1 MGLFYI
7 KDSTLNQDTN
17 MPVPKR
23 KTSKRR
29 RDQRHANRGLDVAT
43 ITHCPNSGAPVMPH
57 TVCLES
63 GYYKGVKVMKTKQ
76 DRLEARGKKRDMQ
89 KPSQKAEQA
98 EEQVVAEVEQNSEKQ
113 AAKKKAK
120 A

>member
-1 MGLFYI
+1 
-7 KDSTLNQDTN
+7 

-29 RDQRHANRGLDVAT
+29 RDQRHANNHLHVAT

-76 DRLEARGKKRDMQ
+76 DRLEARSKKRDA
-89 KPSQKAEQA
+89 QKAAVEARQA
-98 EEQVVAEVEQNSEKQ
+98 APAGNVEEAEPVVEET
-113 AAKKKAK
+113 AKKKSK
-120 A
+120 TK

>member
-1 MGLFYI
+1 
-7 KDSTLNQDTN
+7 

-29 RDQRHANRGLDVAT
+29 RDQRHANNHLHVAT

-63 GYYKGVKVMKTKQ
+63 GYYKGVKVMRTKQ
-76 DRLEARGKKRDMQ
+76 DRLEARGKKR
-89 KPSQKAEQA
+89 E
-98 EEQVVAEVEQNSEKQ
+98 
-113 AAKKKAK
+113 AKKAHAPVKDAQEQEQT

>member
-1 MGLFYI
+1 
-7 KDSTLNQDTN
+7 

-29 RDQRHANRGLDVAT
+29 RDQPHANRHLHVAE

-63 GYYKGVKVMKTKQ
+63 GYYKGVKVMQTKQ
-76 DRLEARGKKRDMQ
+76 DRLEARGKKREA
-89 KPSQKAEQA
+89 QKAAA
-98 EEQVVAEVEQNSEKQ
+98 EARQGKPEGSVEEAEPVVKTT
-113 AAKKKAK
+113 AKKKSK
-120 A
+120 TK

>member
-1 MGLFYI
+1 
-7 KDSTLNQDTN
+7 

-29 RDQRHANRGLDVAT
+29 RDQRHANNHLHVAT

-76 DRLEARGKKRDMQ
+76 DRLEARGKKRDA
-89 KPSQKAEQA
+89 QKAAVEARQNAPEGSVEEA
-98 EEQVVAEVEQNSEKQ
+98 EPVETTT
-113 AAKKKAK
+113 AKKKSK
-120 A
+120 TK

>member
-1 MGLFYI
+1 
-7 KDSTLNQDTN
+7 

-63 GYYKGVKVMKTKQ
+63 GYYKGVKVMQTKQ
-76 DRLEARGKKRDMQ
+76 DRLEARGKKREMQ
-89 KPSQKAEQA
+89 KTSKKTDHAEA
-98 EEQVVAEVEQNSEKQ
+98 VVEVEQNVEKQ
-113 AAKKKAK
+113 AAEKKTKAK
-120 A
+120 

>member
-1 MGLFYI
+1 
-7 KDSTLNQDTN
+7 

-29 RDQRHANRGLDVAT
+29 RDQRHANNHLHVAT
-43 ITHCPNSGAPVMPH
+43 ITHCPNSGSPVMPH

-76 DRLEARGKKRDMQ
+76 DRLEERGKKRDA
-89 KPSQKAEQA
+89 QKAAVEARQA
-98 EEQVVAEVEQNSEKQ
+98 APQGNVEEAEPAVKET
-113 AAKKKAK
+113 AKKKSKAK
-120 A
+120 

>member
-1 MGLFYI
+1 
-7 KDSTLNQDTN
+7 

-29 RDQRHANRGLDVAT
+29 RDQRHANRGLDVVA

-76 DRLEARGKKRDMQ
+76 DRLEARGKKRDS
-89 KPSQKAEQA
+89 KKATQKAGAVEDHDHA
-98 EEQVVAEVEQNSEKQ
+98 ASEQNVEKQ
-113 AAKKKAK
+113 DSKKK
-120 A
+120 

>member
-1 MGLFYI
+1 
-7 KDSTLNQDTN
+7 

-29 RDQRHANRGLDVAT
+29 RDQRHANRGLDVVA

-76 DRLEARGKKRDMQ
+76 DRLEARGKKRDT
-89 KPSQKAEQA
+89 KKSTNDSSAVEQT
-98 EEQVVAEVEQNSEKQ
+98 EQVITEQNVEKQ
-113 AAKKKAK
+113 DSTKKKP
-120 A
+120 

>member
-1 MGLFYI
+1 
-7 KDSTLNQDTN
+7 

-29 RDQRHANRGLDVAT
+29 RDQRHANNFLHVPT

-76 DRLEARGKKRDMQ
+76 DRLEARGKKREA
-89 KPSQKAEQA
+89 QKATGKAKQG
-98 EEQVVAEVEQNSEKQ
+98 EVEAQ
-113 AAKKKAK
+113 
-120 A
+120 